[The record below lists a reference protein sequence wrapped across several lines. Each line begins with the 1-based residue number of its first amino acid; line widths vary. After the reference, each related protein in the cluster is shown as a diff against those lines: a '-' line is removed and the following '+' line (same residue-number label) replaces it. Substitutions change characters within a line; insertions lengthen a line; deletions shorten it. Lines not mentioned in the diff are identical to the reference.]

1 MWTTPSADREEC
13 DGFKNDFNAVYA
25 PLINGIAGGHGPMV
39 SNRMARFTHQEGFP
53 DPEALFEVQIKAV
66 QGDHVSIDSGTIDYG
81 YWQDHQPSGA
91 STMHTNA
98 AGETITKVPGGA
110 KAEFD
115 FIMGNFEEKFAAAGA
130 DLKTQ
135 CVWVEILVAVDEAGD
150 DDARW
155 AAVEEG
161 KRAPGLVLSAAG
173 VADGRGCALGSRRC
187 VRVLL
192 RRGAPPCR
200 HHLPRLAHP
209 QPRRYRRGLSARRQR
224 SAHQPS
230 LALFCPPLRSCG
242 GRCEES

>member
-1 MWTTPSADREEC
+1 MWTTPSADRDEC

-25 PLINGIAGGHGPMV
+25 PLIEGIAGGHGPMV

-66 QGDHVSIDSGTIDYG
+66 QGDSVSIDSGTIDYG

-110 KAEFD
+110 GAEFD

-161 KRAPGLVLSAAG
+161 KRTSALNPL
-173 VADGRGCALGSRRC
+173 GCRC
-187 VRVLL
+187 R
-192 RRGAPPCR
+192 
-200 HHLPRLAHP
+200 
-209 QPRRYRRGLSARRQR
+209 
-224 SAHQPS
+224 
-230 LALFCPPLRSCG
+230 
-242 GRCEES
+242 

>member
-1 MWTTPSADREEC
+1 MWTTPSADRDEC

-25 PLINGIAGGHGPMV
+25 PLIEGIAGGHGPMV

-66 QGDHVSIDSGTIDYG
+66 QGDSVSIDSGTIDYG

-110 KAEFD
+110 GAEFD

-135 CVWVEILVAVDEAGD
+135 CVWCEILVAVDEAGD

-161 KRAPGLVLSAAG
+161 KRTSAPTLSAAS
-173 VADGRGCALGSRRC
+173 VADRQGYALRQPALRSCLTSTRRTALLASSTPSRAFPTSTVSSRSPRASSA
-187 VRVLL
+187 VS
-192 RRGAPPCR
+192 PPA
-200 HHLPRLAHP
+200 LP
-209 QPRRYRRGLSARRQR
+209 
-224 SAHQPS
+224 
-230 LALFCPPLRSCG
+230 CPPLHCREG
-242 GRCEES
+242 PCES